1 MTCRSRCRQMVW
13 ISFQVKGWSVTGLRW
28 LTRAARLGVRNEQH
42 DAEPARGSGLGSR
55 RLCGNLRIVL
65 THFCIPELGAA
76 PYFHSL
82 CCRPILRWQRW
93 QTHAASLFSTS
104 EASKAGPALEL
115 FQSQKQPH
123 AHAKSKSCK
132 GNHWSSIIIKHVHE
146 GPLSLRASLLCL
158 RFAAISALS
167 VALSLS
173 LGNEA
178 DVCYHPS
185 ETKAR
190 VENNDDSGVHCRSS
204 ERLHAKLEWETE
216 LGETENGAKMMST
229 RGLLLNKIKN
239 TGW

>member
-42 DAEPARGSGLGSR
+42 DAQPARGSSLGSR

-82 CCRPILRWQRW
+82 CCRPILRWQRR

-123 AHAKSKSCK
+123 AHAKSKSCE
-132 GNHWSSIIIKHVHE
+132 GNHWSNIIIKTCARGASVAQ
-146 GPLSLRASLLCL
+146 GLSFVSPFRCDLCSLRRPLPLSRQ
-158 RFAAISALS
+158 
-167 VALSLS
+167 
-173 LGNEA
+173 
-178 DVCYHPS
+178 
-185 ETKAR
+185 
-190 VENNDDSGVHCRSS
+190 
-204 ERLHAKLEWETE
+204 
-216 LGETENGAKMMST
+216 
-229 RGLLLNKIKN
+229 RG
-239 TGW
+239 

>member
-1 MTCRSRCRQMVW
+1 MTCRARCRQMVW
-13 ISFQVKGWSVTGLRW
+13 ISFQVKGWAVTGLRW

-82 CCRPILRWQRW
+82 CCRPILRWQRR

-123 AHAKSKSCK
+123 AHAKSKSCE
-132 GNHWSSIIIKHVHE
+132 GNHWSNIIIKHVHE

-158 RFAAISALS
+158 RFALRSLLS
-167 VALSLS
+167 PSPSPSLS
-173 LGNEA
+173 ATRLMF
-178 DVCYHPS
+178 VTIP
-185 ETKAR
+185 AR
-190 VENNDDSGVHCRSS
+190 
-204 ERLHAKLEWETE
+204 LKLEWKTMMIMVFIAVAARDYMQSSSWKPSSEKPKTE
-216 LGETENGAKMMST
+216 QK
-229 RGLLLNKIKN
+229 
-239 TGW
+239 